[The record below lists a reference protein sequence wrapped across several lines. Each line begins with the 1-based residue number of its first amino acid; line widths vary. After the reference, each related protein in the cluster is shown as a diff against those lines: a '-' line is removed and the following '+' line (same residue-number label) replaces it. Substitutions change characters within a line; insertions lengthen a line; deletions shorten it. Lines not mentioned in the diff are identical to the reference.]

1 MDTVKTSEEIN
12 HDRRRLLAGATK
24 GQGEAGGTKMNTLS
38 KYKLWSRFARLERS
52 LRS

>member
-24 GQGEAGGTKMNTLS
+24 GIAVAAMPLWVRA
-38 KYKLWSRFARLERS
+38 KLEGRR
-52 LRS
+52 